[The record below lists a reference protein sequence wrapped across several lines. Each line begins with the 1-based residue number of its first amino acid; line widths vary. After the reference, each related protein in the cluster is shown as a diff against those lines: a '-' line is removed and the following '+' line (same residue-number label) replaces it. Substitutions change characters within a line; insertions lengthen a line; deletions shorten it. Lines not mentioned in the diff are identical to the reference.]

1 MKVGGRNRGCGDMT
15 ERVGQRHKN
24 GQKLG
29 GRYRGNL
36 NRANSLANRVKMLGN

>member
-1 MKVGGRNRGCGDMT
+1 MKVGARNRGYADMM

-24 GQKLG
+24 GQKMG
-29 GRYRGNL
+29 GRYKGSV